1 MYNPLVRDRVV
12 SKGPESGGKGRVD
25 MRYVIVGNGGAGL
38 RAAQTIRKRD
48 PRGEVIVVDREPYPC
63 YYRMRLPDY
72 ISGWRDR
79 DSVFVVGEEFY
90 AENDIRFLGGTAV
103 EEVRPEGKRL
113 LLDSGE
119 ELSYDRLLLACG
131 ARPRTLDVPGGDL
144 DGVVYLRTLDQAE
157 DIIRRGKEAG
167 SAVAL
172 GGGLLGVE
180 MARAFN
186 EMGLR
191 THYLIREDR
200 FWPQMLDAE
209 GSRLVEKVLAEK
221 GIELLKEE
229 GVEEVLGD
237 GGKMRGIR
245 TTSGRELEADLLGVA
260 IGVVSNLEFL
270 EGSGLS
276 VDRGILVDEG
286 LRANLQ
292 DVYAAGDA
300 AQALDRA
307 SGEHRVVTSWL
318 NAQRQGEIA
327 GINMSGGQA
336 ALEGVVPY
344 NVIVIYGLPVACV
357 GLDLPPEEEG
367 YEVLTG
373 DYPRDGKYR
382 KLVLRDG
389 VLVGATFIGEIGEA
403 RVAETLISRGA
414 DLSAW
419 RDRLFQPG
427 FDLRRLVEEG

>member
-1 MYNPLVRDRVV
+1 M
-12 SKGPESGGKGRVD
+12 EAE

-38 RAAQTIRKRD
+38 RAAQTLRKRD
-48 PRGEVIVVDREPYPC
+48 PQGEITVVDREPLPC

-79 DSVFVVGEEFY
+79 DSVFVVRDDFY
-90 AENDIRFLGGTAV
+90 AENGIRFLGGRTV
-103 EEVRPEGKRL
+103 VEVRAGEKTML
-113 LLDSGE
+113 LESGE
-119 ELSYDRLLLACG
+119 ALPYDRLLLACG
-131 ARPRTLDVPGGDL
+131 ARPRKLDVPGGEL
-144 DGVVYLRTLDQAE
+144 DGVVYLRTLEQAE
-157 DIIRRGKEAG
+157 DIIRRGKEAD

-191 THYLIREDR
+191 TRYLIREDR

-209 GSRLVEKVLAEK
+209 GSRLVERVLESK

-229 GVEEVLGD
+229 GIEEVIGEE
-237 GGKMRGIR
+237 GRMKAVR
-245 TTSGRELEADLLGVA
+245 TTSGRELPAGLLGVA

-270 EGSGLS
+270 EGSGLET
-276 VDRGILVDEG
+276 DRGILVDDR
-286 LRANLQ
+286 LRSNLP
-292 DVYAAGDA
+292 DIYAAGDA
-300 AQALDRA
+300 AQALDRS
-307 SGEHRVVTSWL
+307 SGEHRIVTSWL

-327 GINMSGGQA
+327 AVNMSGGEA
-336 ALEGVVPY
+336 VLEGVVPY
-344 NVIVIYGLPVACV
+344 NVIVIYGLPVACI
-357 GLDLPPEEEG
+357 GLDLPPENEE

-382 KLVLRDG
+382 KLVLREG
-389 VLVGATFIGEIGEA
+389 ILVGATFIGEIGEA
-403 RVAETLISRGA
+403 RAAEELIRRGV

-419 RDRLFQPG
+419 RDRLFLPG
-427 FDLRRLVEEG
+427 FDLRQLAKDANNP

>member
-1 MYNPLVRDRVV
+1 M
-12 SKGPESGGKGRVD
+12 EAE

-38 RAAQTIRKRD
+38 RAAQTLRKHD
-48 PRGEVIVVDREPYPC
+48 PQGEITVVDREPLPC

-79 DSVFVVGEEFY
+79 DSVFVVRDDFY
-90 AENDIRFLGGTAV
+90 AENGIRFLGGRTV
-103 EEVRPEGKRL
+103 VEVRAGEKTML
-113 LLDSGE
+113 LESGE
-119 ELSYDRLLLACG
+119 ALPYDRLLLACG
-131 ARPRTLDVPGGDL
+131 ARPRKLDVPGSEL
-144 DGVVYLRTLDQAE
+144 DGVVYLRTLEQAE
-157 DIIRRGKEAG
+157 DIIRRGKEAD

-191 THYLIREDR
+191 TRYLIREDR

-209 GSRLVEKVLAEK
+209 GSRLVERVLESK

-229 GVEEVLGD
+229 GIEEVIGEE
-237 GGKMRGIR
+237 GRMKAVR
-245 TTSGRELEADLLGVA
+245 TTSGRELPAGLLGVA

-270 EGSGLS
+270 EGSGLET
-276 VDRGILVDEG
+276 DRGILVDDR
-286 LRANLQ
+286 LRSNLP
-292 DVYAAGDA
+292 DIYAAGDA
-300 AQALDRA
+300 AQALDRS
-307 SGEHRVVTSWL
+307 SGEHRIVTSWL

-327 GINMSGGQA
+327 AVNMSGGEA
-336 ALEGVVPY
+336 VLEGVVPY
-344 NVIVIYGLPVACV
+344 NVIVIYGLPVACI
-357 GLDLPPEEEG
+357 GLDLPPENEE

-382 KLVLRDG
+382 KLVLREG
-389 VLVGATFIGEIGEA
+389 ILVGATFIGEIGEA
-403 RVAETLISRGA
+403 RAAEELIRRGV

-419 RDRLFQPG
+419 RDRLFLPG
-427 FDLRRLVEEG
+427 FDLRQLAKDANNP